1 MTNDTTTFGHNESPI
16 RLAILAD
23 AARQALERVASGEAD
38 TIEGWLAYGA
48 ALNEGRGRFPGDREF
63 GQWVAE
69 NVHYQVGNAIRPE
82 DQIAAMW
89 AAANQDNF
97 DMARAAGDARTIR
110 GIHAKWLELD
120 AERKA
125 VEERERA
132 AVARAK
138 AEVERKIADEARRK
152 AEADRREAKARADAE
167 AEAIAAVKRA
177 KDAEQRR
184 IAHEQAQAAAKAR
197 AVAEASAKAEDDKA
211 KASERLAKASD
222 KAAKTADNSA
232 KAADKK
238 AAKAKAGDTGSD
250 KTAHVS
256 HNSGENEWYTPAIYI
271 EAARAVLGGFDL
283 DPASSE
289 VANRTVRADRIFTA
303 QDDGLVQ
310 EWPVG
315 SIWCNP
321 PYSQPLMGQFA
332 TRLAK
337 AARDGSQ
344 VIVLVNNATETAWFQ
359 TIAAECSAICFPKAR
374 IKFLDPQGNAN
385 GAPLQ
390 GQAIIY
396 SGPNVDRF
404 QESFAIFGL
413 VVLHG

>member
-1 MTNDTTTFGHNESPI
+1 MTESFGHNESPI

-23 AARQALERVASGEAD
+23 AARQALDRVASGEAD
-38 TIEGWLAYGA
+38 AIEGWLAYGA
-48 ALNEGRGRFPGDREF
+48 ALNEGRGLHPGDREF
-63 GQWVAE
+63 GRWVAE
-69 NVHYQVGNAIRPE
+69 NVLGQVAQVEIEPK
-82 DQIAAMW
+82 DQQAAMW
-89 AAANQDNF
+89 AAANQDDFNA
-97 DMARAAGDARTIR
+97 ARGAGNARTVR
-110 GIHAKWLELD
+110 GIHEKGKQLD

-125 VEERERA
+125 VEGRERA

-138 AEVERKIADEARRK
+138 AEAERKIADEARRK

-167 AEAIAAVKRA
+167 ADAIAAVKRA

-184 IAHEQAQAAAKAR
+184 IAHEQARAEAKAR
-197 AVAEASAKAEDDKA
+197 AEAEASAKAEDEKA

-289 VANRTVRADRIFTA
+289 VANRTVQADRIFTA
-303 QDDGLVQ
+303 QDDGLSR

-315 SIWCNP
+315 AIWCNP

-337 AARDGSQ
+337 AAQDGSQ

-359 TIAAECSAICFPKAR
+359 TIAAECSAICFPKTR
-374 IKFLDPQGNAN
+374 IRFLDPQGNP
-385 GAPLQ
+385 GSPLQ

-396 SGPNVDRF
+396 SGPNADRF

>member
-1 MTNDTTTFGHNESPI
+1 MTDDSTIFGHNESPV
-16 RLAILAD
+16 RLAWLAD
-23 AARQALERVASGEAD
+23 AARAALERVASGETD

-48 ALNEGRGRFPGDREF
+48 ALNEGRGLFPGDREF
-63 GQWVAE
+63 GRWIAE
-69 NVHYQVGNAIRPE
+69 NVLSQVAIAPD
-82 DQIAAMW
+82 DQSAAMW
-89 AAANQDNF
+89 AAANLNDF
-97 DMARAAGDARTIR
+97 DAARVAGNARTVR
-110 GIHAKWLELD
+110 GIHAKWLILD
-120 AERKA
+120 AGRKA
-125 VEERERA
+125 AEDRERA
-132 AVARAK
+132 ALARAN
-138 AEVERKIADEARRK
+138 AEAERKIADEARRK
-152 AEADRREAKARADAE
+152 GEADRREAKLRADAE
-167 AEAIAAVKRA
+167 SAAIAAVKRA

-184 IAHEQAQAAAKAR
+184 VAQEQAQAAAQAR
-197 AVAEASAKAEDDKA
+197 AEAEASAKAEDDRA

-238 AAKAKAGDTGSD
+238 AAKAKAGDKGSD

-303 QDDGLVQ
+303 QDDGLSRD
-310 EWPVG
+310 WPVG

-332 TRLAK
+332 ARLAQ
-337 AARDGSQ
+337 AARDGSH

-359 TIAAECSAICFPKAR
+359 IIAAECSAICFPKAR
-374 IKFLDPQGNAN
+374 IKFLDPQGNAS

-404 QESFAIFGL
+404 QEAFASFGL
-413 VVLHG
+413 VVKHG

>member
-1 MTNDTTTFGHNESPI
+1 MNTFGHNEHI
-16 RLAILAD
+16 VRLGMLAD
-23 AARQALERVASGEAD
+23 TAQRALERVASGETD

-48 ALNEGRGRFPGDREF
+48 ALNEGRGLFPGDREF
-63 GQWVAE
+63 GQWVSQ
-69 NVHYQVGNAIRPE
+69 NVLYQVGSAIRPE

-89 AAANQDNF
+89 AAGYQDDF
-97 DMARAAGDARTIR
+97 DTARAAGNARTVR

-125 VEERERA
+125 AEDRERA
-132 AVARAK
+132 RVAREH
-138 AEVERKIADEARRK
+138 AEAERKIANEARRK
-152 AEADRREAKARADAE
+152 AEVERREVAARAAAE
-167 AEAIAAVKRA
+167 AEAKAAIKRA
-177 KDAEQRR
+177 QDDAARKIAHAQAMAAAQARAEAEQR
-184 IAHEQAQAAAKAR
+184 AR
-197 AVAEASAKAEDDKA
+197 AEDDRA
-211 KASERLAKASD
+211 KASERLARESD
-222 KAAKTADNSA
+222 KAAKGADRSA
-232 KAADKK
+232 AAADKK
-238 AAKAKAGDTGSD
+238 VAKARAGDTSD
-250 KTAHVS
+250 TGTAHVS
-256 HNSGENEWYTPAIYI
+256 NNSGENEWYTPSIYV
-271 EAARAVLGGFDL
+271 EAARDVLGRFDL

-315 SIWCNP
+315 AIWCNP

-332 TRLAK
+332 MRLAQ

-359 TIAAECSAICFPKAR
+359 IIAAECSAICFPKTR
-374 IKFLDPQGNAN
+374 IRFLDPDGNP

-396 SGPNVDRF
+396 SGSDVA
-404 QESFAIFGL
+404 SFTKVFGQFGL
-413 VVLHG
+413 VVRHG